1 MSLPARGRV
10 GDMGVGIACAKAL
23 RRERAWYFVGIKED
37 RMAEG
42 TYSWTGE
49 MGGGQ
54 IREGSVDPI
63 TGFQ

>member
-23 RRERAWYFVGIKED
+23 RRDRAWYLVGIKED

-42 TYSWTGE
+42 AAGLVRWAE
-49 MGGGQ
+49 A
-54 IREGSVDPI
+54 RFEKAL
-63 TGFQ
+63 